1 MPTRLTKPWRAL
13 DDAQAS
19 RLPGQL
25 GVYQIADASEQILF
39 MGMAGGRSLFGLR
52 GEVQRELEERDPGRR
67 GDLRFRVEVTMS
79 YLTRYQEL
87 LMVYVADHGE
97 LPPGNRHGLPVT
109 LGRLHP
115 A

>member
-1 MPTRLTKPWRAL
+1 MSLRLTKPWRTL
-13 DDAQAS
+13 DDDQVS
-19 RLPGQL
+19 RLTGQL
-25 GVYQIADASEQILF
+25 GVYQLADADEQVVF
-39 MGMAGGRSLFGLR
+39 MGMAGARTLFGLR
-52 GEVQRELEERDPGRR
+52 GELRRELDGRDPGRT
-67 GDLRFRVEVTMS
+67 GHLRFRVEVTMS

-97 LPPGNRHGLPVT
+97 LPPDNRDGLPVT